1 MDIRALVKRNQITNE
16 SSEKT
21 NSSMGN
27 QMNADWLWE
36 RMTGIWGSQWS
47 RENGASPSQ
56 DWIAALSSI
65 TDDHLKRG
73 VNRTLAE
80 RLTWPPTLPLF
91 LSLCLD
97 FDTTEAYN
105 RMINR
110 KAALDDVEYYT
121 RQDCGYRCKRVL
133 DDVKARV
140 LFNKTFT
147 QKLELK
153 RKGKLPIRNQKLL
166 SNESAVT
173 EIDKEISERCSNS
186 IDRSKSNLENRM
198 NRIIKNRVK

>member
-1 MDIRALVKRNQITNE
+1 
-16 SSEKT
+16 
-21 NSSMGN
+21 
-27 QMNADWLWE
+27 
-36 RMTGIWGSQWS
+36 
-47 RENGASPSQ
+47 
-56 DWIAALSSI
+56 
-65 TDDHLKRG
+65 
-73 VNRTLAE
+73 
-80 RLTWPPTLPLF
+80 
-91 LSLCLD
+91 
-97 FDTTEAYN
+97 
-105 RMINR
+105 MINR
-110 KAALDDVEYYT
+110 KAALDGVEYYT